1 MKRKTCLWRGE
12 SCLLRVSDKILSRWL
27 WHSRRVD
34 KSMLLFFVLFI
45 FFILHVQFLLRNIF
59 LGVDELNFF
68 HFTMNYGFTRE
79 VAIESLLFSL
89 SCAIAFAV
97 GYILFYRKRK
107 VFSGI
112 RVEAYS
118 KVPHRELL
126 MLNTMGIMM
135 ITYLLVVMTSANFDY
150 TAMVQIRETSGF
162 IFELRMIFLLLLS
175 HVLLN
180 VPFKHLLM
188 LRQFKPSIVIIFIY
202 FICVLLFQ
210 ARSAAFELGAVI
222 AVSQLMWMGDKIK
235 LKYIV
240 FVFCVML
247 VPNLIVMGRL
257 GVPGNFSELMS
268 GLFSFEYSIVVNKF
282 LSAAIDSGVET
293 VQGISFVPSLQLL
306 IPSPLRDLFGIS
318 VEKSGYYADIAD
330 AIDFHSG
337 GFSLLAEMLSNFGW
351 YAPLF
356 FGAIA
361 ILLGR
366 MFSRAA
372 RVGNVDLISATAPL
386 LYVAFVLAFRNDF
399 GVFLKYVV
407 QLFLIA
413 FIFNFALKLRLG
425 K

>member
-1 MKRKTCLWRGE
+1 
-12 SCLLRVSDKILSRWL
+12 
-27 WHSRRVD
+27 
-34 KSMLLFFVLFI
+34 MLLFFVLFI

-68 HFTMNYGFTRE
+68 YFTMNYGFTRE

-97 GYILFYRKRK
+97 GYKIFYRKRK
-107 VFSGI
+107 VFPGI

-118 KVPHRELL
+118 KISHMELL
-126 MLNTMGIMM
+126 MLNTMGVMM
-135 ITYLLVVMTSANFDY
+135 ITYLMVVMTSANFDY

-180 VPFKHLLM
+180 VPLRHLLM

-222 AVSQLMWMGDKIK
+222 AVSQLLWMGDKIK

-240 FVFCVML
+240 FIFCVML

-293 VQGISFVPSLQLL
+293 EQGISFVPSLQLL

-337 GFSLLAEMLSNFGW
+337 GFSLLAEMYSNFGW
-351 YAPLF
+351 YAPVI
-356 FGAIA
+356 FGVLGF
-361 ILLGR
+361 LLG
-366 MFSRAA
+366 FALSQATRAGKVSIIGA
-372 RVGNVDLISATAPL
+372 ASVLF
-386 LYVAFVLAFRNDF
+386 YVAFVLVFRNDF
-399 GVFLKYVV
+399 GVFIKYVV
-407 QLFLIA
+407 QLYLVSLLLLLCLRGTWGAPVLSTKQVI
-413 FIFNFALKLRLG
+413 IKREKLA
-425 K
+425 